1 MMDDNWEC
9 LSFGSKTLSSKT
21 KTCLM
26 SKESILKTKS
36 FDFAVR
42 IIKLY
47 KYLKKTHHEFELSLQ
62 VLRAGTSVGAL
73 IREAE
78 HAESRK
84 DFIHKLNIGLKE
96 INESVYWLDLLF
108 ATDFINKPMYDS
120 MKTDGETL
128 LRMLI
133 ASIKTTRSRN
143 TALSP

>member
-1 MMDDNWEC
+1 MY
-9 LSFGSKTLSSKT
+9 
-21 KTCLM
+21 M

-47 KYLKKTHHEFELSLQ
+47 KYLKKTHNEFELSQ
-62 VLRAGTSVGAL
+62 QILRAGTSVGAL

-84 DFIHKLNIGLKE
+84 DFLHKLNIGLKE

-108 ATDFINKPMYDS
+108 ATEFINKRMHTS
-120 MKTDGETL
+120 MKTDGEAL
-128 LRMLI
+128 LKMLI
-133 ASIKTTRSRN
+133 ASIKTTKSRDK
-143 TALSP
+143 ALTP